1 MKPMLFSLFTL
12 LALGAAGCT
21 TKHFTVNGLICPEGH
36 TDQMVRH
43 DLSECRYYD
52 QDAAARAS
60 RPPRL
65 EQECLECLKARGY
78 ELEQ

>member
-1 MKPMLFSLFTL
+1 MKTILILAA
-12 LALGAAGCT
+12 ALGIAGCT

-36 TDQMVRH
+36 TEQMVQR

-60 RPPRL
+60 KPPRL
-65 EQECLECLKARGY
+65 SEECQECLEKRGY
-78 ELEQ
+78 EIEQ